1 MDSADSSEDAV
12 ADLERQL
19 GEAQDAAAE
28 AEAAAAAAAEAAL
41 AAVAAQEAMAA
52 EEMAGAALGEITTVK
67 LVVNPWNGS
76 ALNVEV
82 AKQLLE
88 NELGYTVETI
98 DLDEN
103 VQWSAINTGDQHAS
117 LEVWPSGHGGNIAD
131 FIDNPEGNVVN
142 AGLLGVVGKIGWYL
156 PTYMVEEHPA
166 LATWEG
172 LADPDLAM
180 LFATAETGDSGQ
192 LLAGDPSYVAFEQ
205 EIIDNLGLNFELL
218 STGSEEGLVSAID
231 TATNRGDALLLYF
244 WTPHSIHAVYDLT
257 RLELPEY
264 TAECE
269 AAAAEGTGGYECDYP
284 DDNLLKIV
292 WSGLE
297 EGAPAAW
304 EFLHNFNYSTDDQV
318 AMLAAVESEGES
330 IEDAAADWIAANEA
344 TWSAWIPS

>member
-1 MDSADSSEDAV
+1 
-12 ADLERQL
+12 
-19 GEAQDAAAE
+19 
-28 AEAAAAAAAEAAL
+28 
-41 AAVAAQEAMAA
+41 
-52 EEMAGAALGEITTVK
+52 MAGADLGEITTIK
-67 LVVNPWNGS
+67 LVTNPWNGS

-103 VQWSAINTGDQHAS
+103 VQWAAINTGDHHAS

-131 FIDNPEGNVVN
+131 FIENPNGNVAS

-156 PTYMVEEHPA
+156 PTYMVDEYPA

-172 LADPDLAM
+172 LADPELAT

-205 EIIDNLGLNFELL
+205 EIIDNLGLNLELV

-231 TATNRGDALLLYF
+231 TATSREDPLLLYF
-244 WTPHSIHAVYDLT
+244 WTPHSIHAAYDLT

-269 AAAAEGTGGYECDYP
+269 TAAAEETGGYSCDYP

-292 WSGLE
+292 WEGLE

-304 EFLHNFNYSTDDQV
+304 EFLHNFNYSTGDQV
-318 AMLAAVESEGES
+318 TMLAAVESDGEAL
-330 IEDAAADWIAANEA
+330 EDAAAAWIAANEA
-344 TWSAWIPS
+344 TWSAWLP